1 MDFMSRG
8 KVQVRIHSIV
18 AVGKKIRQIRFVGGG
33 GGRRKEHKAR
43 NTGGRN

>member
-33 GGRRKEHKAR
+33 GKKKGAQSKEHR
-43 NTGGRN
+43 W